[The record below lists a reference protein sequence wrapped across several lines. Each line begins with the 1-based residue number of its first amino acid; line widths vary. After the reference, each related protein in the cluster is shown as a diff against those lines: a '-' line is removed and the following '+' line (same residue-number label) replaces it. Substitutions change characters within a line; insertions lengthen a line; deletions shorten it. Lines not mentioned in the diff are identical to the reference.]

1 MNAVTYLDDATRLA
15 RLEVP
20 PGRVRAVLDTD
31 TYNEI
36 DDQFALAYA
45 LLSTEKID
53 LEAVYAAPF
62 LNARST
68 SPGNGMERSYEEI
81 LRVLERMHTSPEGL
95 VYRGSTRF
103 LPGPEQPL
111 ESDSTRDLI
120 HKAMSGATD
129 EPLYVLTIGAS
140 TNVASAILLEPRI
153 TERIV
158 VVWLGG
164 TPLWWPDVREFNLRQ
179 DLHAARVLLDS
190 GVPLVL
196 LPTYGVTSHLLTTLA
211 EVERHLAGR
220 NELGDYL
227 VGIVRGYVDDHFAY
241 GKVIWDISAIAWLL
255 DEAWI
260 QTETVHSP
268 VLTDQVTWSV
278 DRRRHLIKMATFVHR
293 NPIFGDL
300 FRKLREF
307 GVG

>member
-1 MNAVTYLDDATRLA
+1 MKTSSLIDDAARLA
-15 RLEVP
+15 RFEVP

-45 LLSTEKID
+45 LLSGEKLD

-62 LNARST
+62 LNKRST
-68 SPGNGMERSYEEI
+68 GPGDGMERSYEEI
-81 LRVLERMHTSPEGL
+81 LRVLDRMHTSPEGF

-103 LPGPEQPL
+103 LPGADQPV
-111 ESDSTRDLI
+111 ESDAARDLI
-120 HKAMSGATD
+120 EKAMAGPGD
-129 EPLYVLTIGAS
+129 DPLYVLTIGAS

-153 TERIV
+153 VERLV

-164 TPLWWPDVREFNLRQ
+164 TPLWWPDVQEFNLFQ
-179 DLHAARVLLDS
+179 DLHSARVLLDS

-211 EVERHLAGR
+211 EVVHHLAGQ
-220 NELGDYL
+220 NPLCDYL
-227 VGIVRGYVDDHFAY
+227 VQIVRDYVPDHFAY
-241 GKVIWDISAIAWLL
+241 GKVIWDISGIAYLL
-255 DEAWI
+255 DGAWI
-260 QTETVHSP
+260 DAEVVHSP

-278 DRRRHLIKMATFVHR
+278 DNRRHLIRIGTFVHR

-300 FRKLREF
+300 FRKLIAFEAA
-307 GVG
+307 